1 MGLISFFDRLRVD
14 YAHGF
19 SLLALSI
26 ALLAP
31 PAAQLQGQT
40 FSNPLFSSQDPY
52 VTFWNG
58 NYYYT
63 EAATNEIR
71 IRKSPTLTGLKAQ
84 IPIVAWK
91 SPWVGPDG
99 HANVWAP
106 EIHQISGV
114 WYIYYAA
121 DFQTNGNHRLYVLQ
135 GGPDPM
141 DPYVVADTGYPKGQL
156 VESTGKWAIDPDVF
170 YGADG
175 QLYLVWSCTTD
186 GTGTSPQNLCLAR
199 MSDALH
205 ISSATSQ
212 IASPTQAWET
222 RGGPIEE
229 GPIGFVHDGK
239 TYLTYSA
246 SASWTPND
254 YTVGALIN
262 STGDLLDP
270 KSWIKHGPIF
280 DRHGGTFGPG
290 SVVFVPSA
298 DGTELWSLYHAY
310 DRLNCAA
317 WACRSI
323 RMQKVSWDAAGL
335 PILGYPMNP
344 GVKSRTPSGDPGSP
358 TGWGD
363 SPLGTAATGKWSYN
377 SSASLDTLPGG
388 DSTNWQSFRGNSN
401 PIAYTVS
408 AQIQIGGLSQAGLY
422 ASHKDAENHVDA
434 FLDTVQGA
442 FVTCATVAG
451 RELAQRT
458 FPFAPGFDISV
469 PHEIRV
475 AKTAS
480 GRFVFLLDGILEDQR
495 DIASGSGQVGVFA
508 NSVSAHFQNVSVVDT
523 SFGWGDAYGDAAE
536 GLAHLAGAKSSM
548 GYVQGNWTISDGGT
562 VESSAS
568 VAGWNTIYQ
577 GNPNF
582 ANFTVQVDAQ
592 LLSASTSSSVTSF
605 GIGVCHDDRN
615 NQLTLWIDPVGGVLT
630 WTAVVARQSTWE
642 SAALPSDFNVSQ
654 PHRLAAT
661 KTGSSFTFYLDG
673 VQMGQ
678 GTYELANG
686 TSGLVTENA
695 HVKFQRYSVV
705 DQ

>member
-1 MGLISFFDRLRVD
+1 MGLISFFDWPRLTRFQR
-14 YAHGF
+14 F
-19 SLLALSI
+19 SLLAFSI
-26 ALLAP
+26 ALSAIP
-31 PAAQLQGQT
+31 TARLQAQT
-40 FSNPLFSSQDPY
+40 FSNPLFASQDPY

-63 EAATNEIR
+63 ESESNEIK
-71 IRKSPTLTGLKAQ
+71 IRKSPTLTGLRSQ
-84 IPIVAWK
+84 TPVIAWK

-99 HANVWAP
+99 NANLWAP
-106 EIHQISGV
+106 EVHQIAGT

-121 DFQTNGNHRLYVLQ
+121 DFQSNGNHRLYILQ
-135 GGPDPM
+135 GGSDPM
-141 DPYVVADTGYPKGQL
+141 SPYVIADTGYPKGQL

-175 QLYLVWSCTTD
+175 QLYLTWSCTAD
-186 GTGTSPQNLCLAR
+186 DTGTPPENLCLAR

-205 ISSATSQ
+205 ISSATSL
-212 IASPTQAWET
+212 IASPTEAWET

-229 GPIGFVHDGK
+229 GPIGFVRNGN

-254 YTVGALIN
+254 YTVGVLI
-262 STGDLLDP
+262 SSPGDPLDP
-270 KSWIKHGPIF
+270 KTWTKHGPIF
-280 DRHGGTFGPG
+280 DHHSGAFGPG
-290 SVVFVPSA
+290 SVVFVPSI

-310 DRLNCAA
+310 DRLDCAA

-335 PILGYPMNP
+335 PILGYPINP
-344 GVKSRTPSGDPGSP
+344 GVKSRAPSGDLGSP

-363 SPLGTAATGKWSYN
+363 SPLGAAATGLWSYN
-377 SSASLDTLPGG
+377 SASCLETLPGG
-388 DSTNWQSFRGNSN
+388 DSPNWQSFRANSN

-422 ASHKDAENHVDA
+422 AVYRDAENHVDA
-434 FLDTVQGA
+434 LLDTAQGA
-442 FVTCATVAG
+442 FVTSATVAG

-458 FPFAPGFDISV
+458 FPFAPSFDISV
-469 PHEIRV
+469 PHEIRIV
-475 AKTAS
+475 KTAD
-480 GRFVFLLDGILEDQR
+480 GRFTFFLDGVFVDER
-495 DIASGSGQVGVFA
+495 NVAPGSGQVGVFA
-508 NSVSAHFQNVSVVDT
+508 NSVSAQFRNVSVVDT

-536 GLAHLAGAKSSM
+536 GLAHIAGAKSSM
-548 GYVQGNWTISDGGT
+548 GYVQGDWTISDGAT
-562 VESSAS
+562 VESSVS

-582 ANFTVQVDAQ
+582 ANFTVEVDAQ
-592 LLSASTSSSVTSF
+592 LVSAGTPASVTSF
-605 GIGVCHDDRN
+605 GIVVCHDDRN
-615 NQLTLWIDPVGGVLT
+615 NQLTLWIDPVGGVFT
-630 WTAVVARQSTWE
+630 WNAVVARQSTWE
-642 SAALPSDFNVSQ
+642 SAILPSDFNVSQ
-654 PHRLAAT
+654 PHRLTAT
-661 KTGSSFTFYLDG
+661 KTGSSFTFSLDG
-673 VQMGQ
+673 VQLGQ

-686 TSGLVTENA
+686 TSGVATENA